1 MSKVEYSRPYSKS
14 RPYSWVRSS
23 FWVKLSQMSLT
34 DTFSR
39 EVNAQNKILLSYVL
53 VRLKTYE
60 CIFFL
65 LIYSFVFFVVD
76 CDLEAINNCMGPFF
90 YEYGLALHNKNESMV
105 CGWDQFL
112 IMESFQYFKL
122 FKMLKIS
129 KQKVIDFCRLVFLL
143 LEMEY
148 IVACQPSGV
157 STNHLGSGQ
166 WRDMGQGPFSPLS
179 RQR

>member
-1 MSKVEYSRPYSKS
+1 
-14 RPYSWVRSS
+14 
-23 FWVKLSQMSLT
+23 MSLT

-39 EVNAQNKILLSYVL
+39 VVNAQNKILLSYVL

-105 CGWDQFL
+105 CG
-112 IMESFQYFKL
+112 
-122 FKMLKIS
+122 
-129 KQKVIDFCRLVFLL
+129 
-143 LEMEY
+143 
-148 IVACQPSGV
+148 
-157 STNHLGSGQ
+157 
-166 WRDMGQGPFSPLS
+166 
-179 RQR
+179 